1 MKFSAFFSFRSAFA
15 VAFLVALALFAPL
28 LAKKA
33 LRTSV
38 SALAEKFPLKKWFV
52 EINGGMHRLTGR
64 RLCNTVY
71 RTPSGILL
79 SQYRG
84 KDGIA
89 KVASNTVAFSEWLAS
104 HGIPYIYVQVPG
116 KIDMGVTML
125 PHPLVNMANARTDEF
140 LATLAARSVR
150 TLDIRRRFS
159 ATPSHVERYFYR
171 TDHHWNND
179 AVFEAF
185 GIVAREIAGAC
196 GDDPAVVARFVSPDS
211 WHREVWPQCFMGS
224 KARRT
229 GRCFGGLDDLIVHT
243 PLFETRMSLA
253 IPTIGVARE
262 GSFRE
267 TVMYR
272 APTIMRKPGAY
283 TTMAY
288 INLYAGVGGSYG
300 EARHRNPDA
309 PLKRRVMLM
318 GDSFVRPVECML
330 STIASEILC
339 VDQRR
344 LVHGET
350 AAKFVEEFKPDVVVQ
365 MCNAGAFFSD
375 MLTGPKTGRSVL
387 FEYGELR

>member
-1 MKFSAFFSFRSAFA
+1 
-15 VAFLVALALFAPL
+15 
-28 LAKKA
+28 
-33 LRTSV
+33 
-38 SALAEKFPLKKWFV
+38 
-52 EINGGMHRLTGR
+52 
-64 RLCNTVY
+64 
-71 RTPSGILL
+71 
-79 SQYRG
+79 
-84 KDGIA
+84 
-89 KVASNTVAFSEWLAS
+89 
-104 HGIPYIYVQVPG
+104 
-116 KIDMGVTML
+116 
-125 PHPLVNMANARTDEF
+125 
-140 LATLAARSVR
+140 
-150 TLDIRRRFS
+150 
-159 ATPSHVERYFYR
+159 
-171 TDHHWNND
+171 
-179 AVFEAF
+179 
-185 GIVAREIAGAC
+185 
-196 GDDPAVVARFVSPDS
+196 
-211 WHREVWPQCFMGS
+211 
-224 KARRT
+224 
-229 GRCFGGLDDLIVHT
+229 
-243 PLFETRMSLA
+243 MSLA